1 MKFEKVSKEEWL
13 KAINPIVGNKTH
25 SELLFCNAV
34 NEALQTTGNEDDIS
48 DFFYSALTL
57 PKRSTVGSA
66 GYDFSLPFTLKL
78 YPGEMITVA
87 TGIKWTSG
95 RFDASAQEDNYY
107 LSIYPRSSLGRDYS
121 LREPNIVS
129 IIDQDYYNNA
139 SNEGIIHVNLKN
151 EGTNGVC
158 VIPAYHA
165 YAQGIIQRFFLTDDD
180 HTERI
185 RKGGFGSTDI

>member
-13 KAINPIVGNKTH
+13 KAVNPIVCNKTH

-34 NEALQTTGNEDDIS
+34 NEALQTTDNEDDIT

-185 RKGGFGSTDI
+185 RKGGFGSTDN

>member
-25 SELLFCNAV
+25 SELLFCNAI
-34 NEALQTTGNEDDIS
+34 NEALQTTDNENDKS
-48 DFFYSALTL
+48 DFFYSDLTL

-158 VIPAYHA
+158 VIPAFHA
-165 YAQGIIQRFFLTDDD
+165 YAQGIIQKFFLTDDD

-185 RKGGFGSTDI
+185 RKGGFGSTDN